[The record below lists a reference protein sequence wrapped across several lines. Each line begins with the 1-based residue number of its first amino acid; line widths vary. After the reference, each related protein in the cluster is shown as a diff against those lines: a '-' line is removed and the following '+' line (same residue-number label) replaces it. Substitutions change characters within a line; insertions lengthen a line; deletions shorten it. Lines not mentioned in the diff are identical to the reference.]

1 MSLACPFF
9 FDTPAMNNP
18 PDVFTTEE
26 RLKLFR
32 KVVEPALQR
41 ELKRAV
47 SLDGSYAAELV
58 GYIEIVGR
66 PE

>member
-1 MSLACPFF
+1 
-9 FDTPAMNNP
+9 MNFLEHHAEKST
-18 PDVFTTEE
+18 VAATEE